1 MPTPSA
7 QKAKPLK
14 TGKAFRRIRAAMVG
28 DLYQGNLFPQW
39 VRRNGGEFH
48 DRVSD
53 MITHLIASEQAYE
66 ENVEEGKQYQIQ
78 FIPHSVHL
86 PAMNH
91 GLRNQD

>member
-7 QKAKPLK
+7 QRTKPLK

-48 DRVSD
+48 DKVSD
-53 MITHLIASEQAYE
+53 QITHLIASEQAYE
-66 ENVEEGKQYQIQ
+66 NVEEGEQYRIQ
-78 FIPHSVHL
+78 FIPYSYLHTK
-86 PAMNH
+86 MDH
-91 GLRNQD
+91 GLRNQY